1 MHKYSLSS
9 MISNILILS
18 YILHTNQNDLVYHL
32 MNNEMSNKNIWYRN
46 LHRLVATYHSFKT
59 FKMLVNVLLQFS
71 LFVSQDS
78 IYFNYSSSQGG
89 NNRWITNP
97 LNDKY
102 FISVIS
108 FS

>member
-1 MHKYSLSS
+1 
-9 MISNILILS
+9 
-18 YILHTNQNDLVYHL
+18 
-32 MNNEMSNKNIWYRN
+32 MNNEISNKNIWYRN

-89 NNRWITNP
+89 NNHWITNP

>member
-1 MHKYSLSS
+1 MHKYSHSS

-18 YILHTNQNDLVYHL
+18 CILHTNQNELVYHL

-78 IYFNYSSSQGG
+78 IYLNYSSSQGG

>member
-1 MHKYSLSS
+1 
-9 MISNILILS
+9 
-18 YILHTNQNDLVYHL
+18 
-32 MNNEMSNKNIWYRN
+32 MNNEMSNENIWYRN

-78 IYFNYSSSQGG
+78 IYFNYSSSQGW
-89 NNRWITNP
+89 NNRWITKP

-102 FISVIS
+102 FSLKH
-108 FS
+108 

>member
-1 MHKYSLSS
+1 
-9 MISNILILS
+9 
-18 YILHTNQNDLVYHL
+18 
-32 MNNEMSNKNIWYRN
+32 MNNEMSKNIWYRN
-46 LHRLVATYHSFKT
+46 LHRLVATYHSFKI

>member
-1 MHKYSLSS
+1 
-9 MISNILILS
+9 
-18 YILHTNQNDLVYHL
+18 
-32 MNNEMSNKNIWYRN
+32 MNNEMCNKNIWCRN
-46 LHRLVATYHSFKT
+46 LHRLVATYHSFKI

>member
-102 FISVIS
+102 FT